1 MPAVCVG
8 GGRGGCQIRV
18 ALSCLLGMVYA
29 LEPSCQEL
37 WNATESNGRSS
48 FFRQWRGEFHLA
60 PNFPLKNVS
69 EQKEWNAGRL
79 LFIE

>member
-37 WNATESNGRSS
+37 WNATESN
-48 FFRQWRGEFHLA
+48 
-60 PNFPLKNVS
+60 P
-69 EQKEWNAGRL
+69 KELLRL
-79 LFIE
+79 NHWENSQMKLIPVHPVNPV